1 MKKTLLL
8 ILIFLLIIVCAAAGL
23 IVELRTYAETP
34 ANVNALKNVIISVHP
49 GQTLRNTAN
58 LLERAN
64 LIKSK
69 LKFILIARI
78 NGLDKHLKAGE

>member
-1 MKKTLLL
+1 MKRTLLL
-8 ILIFLLIIVCAAAGL
+8 ILIFLLVIVCAAAGL

-34 ANVNALKNVIISVHP
+34 TNVNAHKNVIISVQP

-58 LLERAN
+58 LLEQAA

-69 LKFILIARI
+69 FKFIL
-78 NGLDKHLKAGE
+78 